1 MPRWETGGAFSC
13 ADTMGEMKF
22 SIRDILWLTVVAAL
36 VVALIY
42 VKQPVATGRFQLVV
56 DRGTK
61 YVMDTTSGK
70 IWWWGA
76 QTNGEWVEYPSPPKL
91 PK

>member
-1 MPRWETGGAFSC
+1 MGG
-13 ADTMGEMKF
+13 MKF
-22 SIRDILWLTVVAAL
+22 TIRDLLWLTVVAAL
-36 VVALIY
+36 IVALLY
-42 VKQPVATGRFQLVV
+42 VKRPVATGRFQLVV
-56 DRGTK
+56 DGGRTK

-76 QTNGEWVEYPSPPKL
+76 QTNGEWVEYSSPPNL